1 MTTSTQNCLFHGID
15 VLDGFHSIALCVIYN
30 NLQQKD
36 IHDDIYAFFS
46 HSMQGSAHPF
56 KNNLNVRQLST
67 KTKLIT
73 NERSCNKISAGT
85 KLKLCA
91 LSLAES

>member
-1 MTTSTQNCLFHGID
+1 MDFI
-15 VLDGFHSIALCVIYN
+15 N

-36 IHDDIYAFFS
+36 IHDDRYICLFS

-85 KLKLCA
+85 INLKLKLCA

>member
-1 MTTSTQNCLFHGID
+1 MDFI
-15 VLDGFHSIALCVIYN
+15 N

-36 IHDDIYAFFS
+36 IHDDRYICLFS